1 MPGTGAAAGALAS
14 GCSGAVWAACL
25 EGESQAVCW
34 IKKEFYRI
42 CNELPVFAYGA
53 ALGEN
58 RCLVVVLCAH
68 LRAYPSLDLEKNLL
82 RRSESPSLPKDPHN
96 TAPYPS
102 REVAGSEVTAWVQ
115 GTGLFGLKSGSL
127 PGLMLWCVKLR
138 G

>member
-1 MPGTGAAAGALAS
+1 M
-14 GCSGAVWAACL
+14 
-25 EGESQAVCW
+25 CW

-68 LRAYPSLDLEKNLL
+68 LRAYPSLELEKNLL
-82 RRSESPSLPKDPHN
+82 RCSESPSLPKDPHN

-115 GTGLFGLKSGSL
+115 GTGLFGLKSGFL